1 MGTAAL
7 TAALTLAA
15 ARHGGADIYTRRNAS
30 GTLEATNLPPA
41 ADFRLTYRGKPTTL
55 TQSPTPTARR
65 SRNTDFDDHINA
77 AAGKHGVSVDLVR
90 AIIQVESG
98 FDHLATSGKG
108 AKGLMQ
114 LMPDT
119 ARDMGARSLFDPRQN
134 IFAGVRY
141 LRFLLN
147 AFHGNVSLAAAAY
160 NAGPT
165 VVKRYRGVPPYKET
179 RDYVNRVEALLGLRT
194 QSLTPS
200 PALVEALF
208 IVPGDRPLT
217 MAPAAGRRPSRRAR

>member
-1 MGTAAL
+1 VGTAAL

-15 ARHGGADIYTRRNAS
+15 ARHGGADIYTRRNQS
-30 GTLEATNLPPA
+30 GTIEATNLPPA
-41 ADFRLTYRGKPTTL
+41 ADFRLAYRSKPTTL
-55 TQSPTPTARR
+55 IPSPSPTARR
-65 SRNTDFDDHINA
+65 SSNTDFDDHINA

-98 FDHLATSGKG
+98 FDHLATSTKG

-119 ARDMGARSLFDPRQN
+119 ARDMGARSVFDPRQN

-141 LRFLLN
+141 LRFLLD

-165 VVKRYRGVPPYKET
+165 VVKRFRGVPPYKET
-179 RDYVNRVEALLGLRT
+179 QDYVNRVEALLGMRA
-194 QSLTPS
+194 QSLTPA

-208 IVPGDRPLT
+208 IVPNDRRLVT
-217 MAPAAGRRPSRRAR
+217 FPAAGGRPRRVR